1 MTCECFLRSS
11 PRELAGLLDQLAE
24 RDRRQMVP
32 AAMICSVIANVHR
45 DPEQRSEP
53 WTIQDFL
60 PGAKS
65 KEEEMI
71 EWLEALERGEEPQ
84 PDPAEVARFKR
95 QMKATFSNL
104 QETPTTS
111 TTTVGPRGKEEAI

>member
-1 MTCECFLRSS
+1 MDSECFLRSS
-11 PRELAGLLDQLAE
+11 PRELGGLLDQLTE
-24 RDRRQMVP
+24 RDRRRMVP

-45 DPEQRSEP
+45 DSEQRSEP

-71 EWLEALERGEEPQ
+71 EWLEALEAGDEPE
-84 PDPAEVARFKR
+84 PDPEEVARFKQ
-95 QMKATFSNL
+95 QMKAAFRNL
-104 QETPTTS
+104 QESTP
-111 TTTVGPRGKEEAI
+111 